1 MLVMD
6 LEAGLVQRQLESL
19 SCQVGVV
26 LWIVGAAGVI
36 PRETWSQLHFGKS
49 VTQVSPER
57 NWVGKLGWWSR

>member
-26 LWIVGAAGVI
+26 LWIVGAAGGY
-36 PRETWSQLHFGKS
+36 SQRDM
-49 VTQVSPER
+49 VTVTF
-57 NWVGKLGWWSR
+57 